1 MEGSIQKKLSLVWH
15 NAVGGLPSDFWI
27 LWSGILVNR
36 IGALAFPFLSFFL
49 ASKGF
54 SANIAVLAVSCWGI
68 GGLTATFFGGWSA
81 DRIGRKP
88 TLLAGLLLS
97 ALAMLGMPWGNSI
110 FLIDLCAFLAGF
122 GFDFQRPAV
131 SASVADLVPVSERVR
146 AFGLNYWAINIGAS
160 LAPLIGGALA
170 AISFFF
176 LFTFDAVSSLC
187 YFVLILLRLREPAR
201 HLVSSGSRPSPL
213 AAFSDRRMLL
223 LFFLSSFLTA
233 QFFQAYSTL
242 PLVMRLQGMNAG
254 DYSRA
259 IIANGL
265 TVVILSI
272 PLSRIL
278 QRWSAARALALAAAC
293 VGVGFFLTQFA
304 HTVLQFAGTVFVWT
318 LGEIGV
324 ASTAPAL
331 ISRLSPPTQ
340 RGVYQGAYS
349 MSWSLGILLG
359 PALGGWILQ
368 SAGGHVLW
376 TGCGIVGCLVAIAFW
391 LFFDRIPLE
400 DTEAGNVATV
410 SRCSGDREVS
420 R

>member
-1 MEGSIQKKLSLVWH
+1 MAGSLRKKLSTIWVD
-15 NAVGGLPSDFWI
+15 AVGGLPPDFWI

-54 SANIAVLAVSCWGI
+54 SGNVSALAVSCWGI

-81 DRIGRKP
+81 DRLGRKP

-97 ALAMLGMPWGNSI
+97 AVAMLAMPWGNSL
-110 FLIDLCAFLAGF
+110 FLIDLCAFMAGF
-122 GFDFQRPAV
+122 AFDFQRPAV
-131 SASVADLVPVSERVR
+131 SATVADLVPVSDRVR

-170 AISFFF
+170 AISFVC
-176 LFTFDAVSSLC
+176 LFTLDAVSSLC
-187 YFVLILLRLREPAR
+187 YFLLILWRLREPAQ
-201 HLVSSGSRPSPL
+201 HLGSSQRPSPF
-213 AAFSDRRMLL
+213 AGFSDRRLLL
-223 LFFLSSFLTA
+223 LFILSCFLTA

-242 PLVMRLQGMNAG
+242 PLVMRFHGMNAG

-265 TVVILSI
+265 TVVIFSI

-278 QRWSAARALALAAAC
+278 QRWSTARALAFAAVC

-304 HTVLQFAGTVFVWT
+304 HTVLQYAGTVFIWT

-324 ASTAPAL
+324 ASTTPAL
-331 ISRLSPPTQ
+331 ISRLSPPGQ
-340 RGVYQGAYS
+340 RGVYQGTYA
-349 MSWSLGILLG
+349 MSWSLGILVG
-359 PALGGWILQ
+359 PALGGLVLQ
-368 SAGGHVLW
+368 TLGGHVLW
-376 TGCGIVGCLVAIAFW
+376 SACGIIGCLVGIAFW
-391 LFFDRIPLE
+391 TFFDRIPFAE
-400 DTEAGNVATV
+400 NEEKGTEATV
-410 SRCSGDREVS
+410 F
-420 R
+420 

>member
-1 MEGSIQKKLSLVWH
+1 MEGSLRKKISLVWH
-15 NAVGGLPSDFWI
+15 HTVGGLPSDFWI

-49 ASKGF
+49 ASKGYPENMAAL
-54 SANIAVLAVSCWGI
+54 SVSCWGI

-97 ALAMLGMPWGNSI
+97 VLAMLAMPWGSSI
-110 FLIDLCAFLAGF
+110 LLIDLCAFLAGF
-122 GFDFQRPAV
+122 AFDFQRPAV
-131 SASVADLVPVSERVR
+131 SAAVADLVPASDRVR

-160 LAPLIGGALA
+160 LAPLIGGVLA

-176 LFTFDAVSSLC
+176 LFIFDALSSLG
-187 YFVLILLRLREPAR
+187 YLILILLRLREPAR
-201 HLVSSGSRPSPL
+201 HLVSTGSRPSPF
-213 AAFSDRRMLL
+213 AAFSDRRMFL

-242 PLVMRLQGMNAG
+242 PLVMRLHGMNAG

-278 QRWSAARALALAAAC
+278 QRWPAGRALALAAAC
-293 VGVGFFLTQFA
+293 VGIGFFLTQFA
-304 HTVLQFAGTVFVWT
+304 QTVLQYAGTVFIWT

-324 ASTAPAL
+324 ASTTPAL

-368 SAGGHVLW
+368 AAGGQVLW
-376 TGCGIVGCLVAIAFW
+376 TGCGVVGCLAAIAFW
-391 LFFDRIPLE
+391 LFFESVPLE
-400 DTEAGNVATV
+400 GTKAGNVAIV
-410 SRCSGDREVS
+410 SSCSNDQEVS

>member
-1 MEGSIQKKLSLVWH
+1 MEGSIRKKLSLVWH
-15 NAVGGLPSDFWI
+15 DAVGGLPSDFWI

-49 ASKGF
+49 ASKGY
-54 SANIAVLAVSCWGI
+54 SENVAALSVSCWGI

-81 DRIGRKP
+81 DRVGRKP

-97 ALAMLGMPWGNSI
+97 ALAMLTMPWGSSVL
-110 FLIDLCAFLAGF
+110 LIDLCAFLAGF
-122 GFDFQRPAV
+122 AFDFQRPAV
-131 SASVADLVPVSERVR
+131 SAAVADLVSVSDRIR

-160 LAPLIGGALA
+160 LAPLIGGVLA
-170 AISFFF
+170 AISFVF
-176 LFTFDAVSSLC
+176 LFMFDALSSLC

-201 HLVSSGSRPSPL
+201 HLVSSGSRPSPF

-223 LFFLSSFLTA
+223 LFLLSSFLTA

-242 PLVMRLQGMNAG
+242 PLVMRLHGMNAG

-278 QRWSAARALALAAAC
+278 QRWPAARALALAAAC
-293 VGVGFFLTQFA
+293 VGIGFFLTQFA
-304 HTVLQFAGTVFVWT
+304 HTVLQYAGTVFIWT

-331 ISRLSPPTQ
+331 ISHLSPPTQ

-391 LFFDRIPLE
+391 LFFERVPMA
-400 DTEAGNVATV
+400 EAELGKVATV
-410 SRCSGDREVS
+410 SSRSSDHEVS